1 MNKSDDRT
9 NRAFVN
15 SLAHCRALGID
26 VESVGDGAAT
36 MRMPWSPELVG
47 DPRTSVIHGGA
58 VSALLDTCGGAAVLS
73 HPKNNA
79 PTATIDLRIDYMRSA
94 SPGQSVRARAEVYH
108 TTKSVA
114 FVRAQ
119 AWDDDEQP
127 VASAT
132 GTFTLTPTRANSRAW
147 YESLVQPSGAS
158 GMATQAGATDTGS
171 KRANAAHMPVER
183 DPDALGTIPYV
194 DFMGITFD
202 RHGDELTAVMN
213 FAKKLVGNPL
223 IPALHG
229 GAIAGFLEAVAAV
242 ELMSRS
248 HSPANGGPGQ
258 GGMIGDADN
267 GRTDHIKKLPK
278 TIDFSID
285 FLRPGLAETSYARAR
300 INRFG
305 SRFVSVR
312 VEAWQGQ
319 RDRLFAEATGH
330 FLNPVADG

>member
-1 MNKSDDRT
+1 MNDSGGRPY
-9 NRAFVN
+9 RAFVS

-36 MRMPWSPELVG
+36 MCMPWSPELVG

-58 VSALLDTCGGAAVLS
+58 VSALLDTCGGAAVLA
-73 HPKNNA
+73 HPKNDA

-94 SPGQSVRARAEVYH
+94 RPGQSVRATAEVYH
-108 TTKSVA
+108 VTNSVA
-114 FVRAQ
+114 FVRGQ

-127 VASAT
+127 VALAT
-132 GTFTLTPTRANSRAW
+132 GAFTFTPARSNSRAW
-147 YESLVQPSGAS
+147 YENLARSHGGDGLTADTSEPD
-158 GMATQAGATDTGS
+158 AGFRRVSEDNSQG
-171 KRANAAHMPVER
+171 ER
-183 DPDALGTIPYV
+183 DLGFFRAIPYV
-194 DFMGITFD
+194 KFMGITFD
-202 RHGDELTAVMN
+202 RHGDELTAVMR
-213 FAKKLVGNPL
+213 FTDRLVGNPM

-229 GAIAGFLEAVAAV
+229 GAIAGFLEAVASA
-242 ELMSRS
+242 ELVSHSRS
-248 HSPANGGPGQ
+248 VANGDSDRGRAA
-258 GGMIGDADN
+258 GDHGDN
-267 GRTDHIKKLPK
+267 SSVVIKKLPK

-319 RDRLFAEATGH
+319 RGRLFAEATGH
-330 FLNPVADG
+330 FLNPVTDD

>member
-9 NRAFVN
+9 YRAFVS
-15 SLAHCRALGID
+15 SLPHCRALGID

-73 HPKNNA
+73 HPRNNA

-108 TTKSVA
+108 ATKSVA

-132 GTFTLTPTRANSRAW
+132 GAFTFTPTRANSRAW
-147 YESLVQPSGAS
+147 YESLVQPRGAS
-158 GMATQAGATDTGS
+158 GLSVGTSDSDSGS
-171 KRANAAHMPVER
+171 KRMNSGDMPGER
-183 DPDALGTIPYV
+183 NPDRIGTIPYV

-202 RHGDELTAVMN
+202 RHGDELTAVMR
-213 FAKKLVGNPL
+213 FAEKLVGNPM

-229 GAIAGFLEAVAAV
+229 GAIAGFLEAVTAV
-242 ELMSRS
+242 ELMSRL
-248 HSPANGGPGQ
+248 HSPEKGGPGQ
-258 GGMIGDADN
+258 GRIIGDNEDTGA
-267 GRTDHIKKLPK
+267 GRIRKLPK

-312 VEAWQGQ
+312 AEAWQGQ

-330 FLNPVADG
+330 FLNPVADA

>member
-1 MNKSDDRT
+1 MNKSDDRVYP
-9 NRAFVN
+9 AFVG

-36 MRMPWSPELVG
+36 MRMPWRPELVG

-94 SPGQSVRARAEVYH
+94 RPGQSVRARAEVYH
-108 TTKSVA
+108 ATKSVA
-114 FVRAQ
+114 FVRGH
-119 AWDDDEQP
+119 AWDDDERP

-132 GTFTLTPTRANSRAW
+132 GAFTFTPTRANSRAW
-147 YESLVQPSGAS
+147 YESLVQPRGAS
-158 GMATQAGATDTGS
+158 GLTVDTGDSGTGS
-171 KRANAAHMPVER
+171 KRMNAGDLPGER
-183 DPDALGTIPYV
+183 NLDVFRTIPYV

-202 RHGDELTAVMN
+202 RHGDELTAVMR
-213 FAKKLVGNPL
+213 FAENLVGNPM

-248 HSPANGGPGQ
+248 RSAANGGPGH
-258 GGMIGDADN
+258 GGIIEDDEDN
-267 GRTDHIKKLPK
+267 RAGFIKKHPK

-330 FLNPVADG
+330 FLNPVADA

>member
-1 MNKSDDRT
+1 MNKTDDRT

-108 TTKSVA
+108 ATKSVA

-119 AWDDDEQP
+119 AWDDDERP

-132 GTFTLTPTRANSRAW
+132 GAFTFTPTRVNSRAW
-147 YESLVQPSGAS
+147 YESLVQPRGAS
-158 GMATQAGATDTGS
+158 GLTVHAIDSDTGP
-171 KRANAAHMPVER
+171 KRVNSGNVPGKRNPEAF
-183 DPDALGTIPYV
+183 GTIPYV

-202 RHGDELTAVMN
+202 RHGDELTAVMK
-213 FAKKLVGNPL
+213 FAEKLVGNPL

-242 ELMSRS
+242 ELMSRL
-248 HSPANGGPGQ
+248 HSTANGGPGQ
-258 GGMIGDADN
+258 GGSIRDGEDN
-267 GRTDHIKKLPK
+267 RAGQIKKFPK

-312 VEAWQGQ
+312 VGAWQGQ

-330 FLNPVADG
+330 FLNPVADA

>member
-9 NRAFVN
+9 NWAFVN

-108 TTKSVA
+108 ATKSVA

-119 AWDDDEQP
+119 AWDDDKRP

-132 GTFTLTPTRANSRAW
+132 GAFTFTPTGANSRAW
-147 YESLVQPSGAS
+147 YESLVQPGGAS
-158 GMATQAGATDTGS
+158 GMAVHAGASDTGS
-171 KRANAAHMPVER
+171 KRMDAGAMPGER
-183 DPDALGTIPYV
+183 GPDAFWTIPYV

-202 RHGDELTAVMN
+202 RHGDELTAVMK
-213 FAKKLVGNPL
+213 FAEKLVGNPL

-248 HSPANGGPGQ
+248 HSPATEGSGQ
-258 GGMIGDADN
+258 GGNTGDAEVN
-267 GRTDHIKKLPK
+267 RAGHIKKIPK

-330 FLNPVADG
+330 FLNPVADA

>member
-1 MNKSDDRT
+1 MNKSDVRT
-9 NRAFVN
+9 YRALVN

-47 DPRTSVIHGGA
+47 DPGTSVIHGGA

-108 TTKSVA
+108 ATKSVA

-119 AWDDDEQP
+119 AWDDNERQ

-132 GTFTLTPTRANSRAW
+132 GAFTFTPTRANSRAW
-147 YESLVQPSGAS
+147 YESLVRPGRASGLTVHASDSGAGS
-158 GMATQAGATDTGS
+158 ERVNAGGMPG
-171 KRANAAHMPVER
+171 ER
-183 DPDALGTIPYV
+183 NPEPFATIPYV

-202 RHGDELTAVMN
+202 RHGDELTAVMD
-213 FAKKLVGNPL
+213 FAEKLVGNPL

-229 GAIAGFLEAVAAV
+229 GAIAGFLEAVAAA

-248 HSPANGGPGQ
+248 HLPVNGVSGQ
-258 GGMIGDADN
+258 GGTIRDDEDNVAD
-267 GRTDHIKKLPK
+267 HLKKLPK
-278 TIDFSID
+278 TIDFSVD

-330 FLNPVADG
+330 FLNPVADA